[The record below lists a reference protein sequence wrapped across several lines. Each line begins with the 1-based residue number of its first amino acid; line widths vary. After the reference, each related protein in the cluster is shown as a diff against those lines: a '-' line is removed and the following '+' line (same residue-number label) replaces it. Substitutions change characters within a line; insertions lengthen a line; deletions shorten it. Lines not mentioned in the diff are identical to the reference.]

1 VHASPRSGNG
11 SRGDYNVDIVEA
23 SPMMEITRALVS
35 SMLVLACGF
44 CLVNVFQPWSAAHA
58 QANTRV
64 FEIRTYTAAD
74 GKLDALNARFRDHT
88 MALFKKHDMTSVAYF
103 TPQDAPL
110 KQNTLIYILAH
121 PSREAAAR
129 NWQAFQNDPEWQK
142 VKADS
147 ETQGALTTKIES
159 VFVDPT
165 DYSPMK

>member
-1 VHASPRSGNG
+1 
-11 SRGDYNVDIVEA
+11 
-23 SPMMEITRALVS
+23 MMEMAHSRLVL

-44 CLVNVFQPWSAAHA
+44 CLGNVFKPWSAVHA

-64 FEIRTYTAAD
+64 FEIRTYTAAE
-74 GKLDALNARFRDHT
+74 GKLDALHARFRDHT
-88 MALFKKHDMTSVAYF
+88 VALFSKHDMTSVAYF

-121 PSREAAAR
+121 PSREAAAK
-129 NWQAFQNDPEWQK
+129 NWQAFHDDPEWQK

-147 ETQGALTTKIES
+147 EAQGALTTKIES
-159 VFVDPT
+159 VFADPT